1 MTMTMTDEQ
10 PVVLARGLRA
20 RFGRVLALRDLS
32 FEVQAGQRLAIF
44 GPNGAGKTTLLR
56 LLAGLLRPTSGELCL
71 FGHDA
76 LRESAALRARLGVL
90 GHTTYLYPELTAREN
105 LRLFGQLYDVPDLEP
120 RVDQRLALVGLAARR
135 DDRIETL
142 SRGLQQRLAIARAM
156 LHDPDLLLLDEPDT
170 GLDLPAFD
178 LLAEL
183 LVGGAAR
190 PTILMATHNLDQARR
205 ICQQALVLVGGRLVQ
220 QRVLTDLTANRLQ
233 DLYREPLLAL

>member
-1 MTMTMTDEQ
+1 MTMTDEQ

-56 LLAGLLRPTSGELCL
+56 LLAGLLRPTAGEIRL

-105 LRLFGQLYDVPDLEP
+105 LRLFGQLYDVPDLEQ

-190 PTILMATHNLDQARR
+190 PTILMATHNLVQARR

-233 DLYREPLLAL
+233 DLYREPLLAS